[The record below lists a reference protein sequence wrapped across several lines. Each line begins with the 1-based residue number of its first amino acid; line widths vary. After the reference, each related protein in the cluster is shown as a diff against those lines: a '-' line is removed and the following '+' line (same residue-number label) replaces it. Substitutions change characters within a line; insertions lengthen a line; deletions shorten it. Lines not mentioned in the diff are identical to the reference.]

1 MADRIA
7 GRLWERSLRPDA
19 GGSRIRMSVYGTYFL
34 LMGLYRT
41 GHGSMANSL
50 LLDGDSRPGQRTFS
64 YMLRRS
70 AGDFPSPFDGLPIGA
85 TLTTE
90 AWNTVNKPNMTF
102 SHPWGAAAAV
112 AIVRGIFGVMPTSP
126 GFETFSV
133 HPQTESMT
141 GEPMLSGELRLPTVR
156 GIIQVSISRGNC
168 SVRFVGA
175 SVPPAK
181 STSSE

>member
-1 MADRIA
+1 
-7 GRLWERSLRPDA
+7 
-19 GGSRIRMSVYGTYFL
+19 MSVYGTYFL

-70 AGDFPSPFDGLPIGA
+70 AGDFPSPFDGLPVGA

-90 AWNTVNKPNMTF
+90 AWNTV
-102 SHPWGAAAAV
+102 PWGAAAAV
-112 AIVRGIFGVMPTSP
+112 AIVRGVFGVTPTSP

-141 GEPMLSGELRLPTVR
+141 GEPMLSGKLRLPTVR
-156 GIIQVSISRGNC
+156 GIIQVSVSRGNC

-175 SVPPAK
+175 SAPPAK

>member
-1 MADRIA
+1 
-7 GRLWERSLRPDA
+7 
-19 GGSRIRMSVYGTYFL
+19 MSVYGTYFL

-90 AWNTVNKPNMTF
+90 AWNSVNKPNMTF

-112 AIVRGIFGVMPTSP
+112 AIVRGVFGVTPTSP

-141 GEPMLSGELRLPTVR
+141 GEPMLSGELCLPTVR